1 MTLPGSG
8 TLDYNSIRAEFGSP
22 SSNVYLNLY
31 YRGGPY
37 TYNVP
42 ANAPITTG
50 SSSQLSVS
58 NFYGTR
64 GKSDYAAGPGGT
76 HATGGKLPS
85 TYYGTGGPSLP
96 AMTDTSFKVGGSSRT
111 LTGFYWQDTSIFDSM
126 VAVCS
131 PGSWAAT
138 VNVYTNNNGSNA
150 VNVPISNATY
160 NGYPGGWSGT
170 SYLETF
176 GPAYTALNT
185 GQLNIYRGS

>member
-42 ANAPITTG
+42 ANSAITTG

-58 NFYGTR
+58 NFYSTR

-76 HATGGKLPS
+76 HNSGGKLPS
-85 TYYGTGGPSLP
+85 IYYGTGGPSLP
-96 AMTDTSFKVGGSSRT
+96 AMTDTSFLVGGSSRT
-111 LTGFYWQDTSIFDSM
+111 LTALYYTDSAILDNM
-126 VAVCS
+126 NAVCS

-138 VNVYTNNNGSNA
+138 VNVYQNNDASNP
-150 VNVPISNATY
+150 VNVVISNGTF
-160 NGYPGGWSGT
+160 NGYPGGWSGNN
-170 SYLETF
+170 YLELL
-176 GPAYTALNT
+176 GPSYTALNT
-185 GQLNIYRGS
+185 GQLNIYKGS